1 MFVILFFRE
10 IVIFKNVAITLPNLV
25 KFDNEN
31 DSIISMLSNVV
42 YINFE
47 IENVNST
54 LFDLV
59 NSELDIRNV
68 ISTLI

>member
-31 DSIISMLSNVV
+31 DSIISMLPNVV

-54 LFDLV
+54 
-59 NSELDIRNV
+59 S
-68 ISTLI
+68 